1 MQKSTLSALPPGDPE
16 FWIARLARLHAPA
29 QLVANLTGLSKDVVG
44 RIFLETTGHPA
55 SFAPIESTPAAWFLA
70 NARRRFHGAMFLT
83 LYGVTAK
90 KFDHC
95 ASLANAYYHY
105 ASMTAGGRDAA
116 DDSEPAF
123 AALERD
129 YVISFARANEL
140 VDLVI
145 RRAPAGVGQ
154 PSLNVRKCILCDS
167 AFIDDAGGQGLRA
180 CPICQEDLAAKGE

>member
-1 MQKSTLSALPPGDPE
+1 M
-16 FWIARLARLHAPA
+16 
-29 QLVANLTGLSKDVVG
+29 
-44 RIFLETTGHPA
+44 
-55 SFAPIESTPAAWFLA
+55 FLA
-70 NARRRFHGAMFLT
+70 

-145 RRAPAGVGQ
+145 NRVPAGDGQ

-167 AFIDDAGGQGLRA
+167 AFIDDAGGRGLRA
-180 CPICQEDLAAKGE
+180 CPICQEDLAAKGT